1 MVKNLPTNAGE
12 TQVQSLGQEDAP
24 EKGMATYSNIR
35 AWGMPQRR
43 SGVPQEER
51 GGGHDLRLAGGMGPS
66 RFPGEITETSARLG
80 QEVQG
85 CYSEREVPSLIYL
98 SRAEITRPEGSVEDP
113 RVNSKN
119 DQ

>member
-85 CYSEREVPSLIYL
+85 CYSEREVPSLRL
-98 SRAEITRPEGSVEDP
+98 FEQS
-113 RVNSKN
+113 
-119 DQ
+119 